1 MGIRIVCV
9 CICRYHVSMSL
20 YVYLLWDNCDTTRV
34 CGLTDDGVSSHFLA
48 YHCCIAAQEHWKW
61 GHVWAC
67 VTLVDFVHVTA
78 VDCPILALLA
88 CRVHL
93 VKLSVLPASKAG
105 RSQQLLDRVVQG
117 AVEEHHALS
126 TIGGFGKVFLQYPAR
141 NFQLYRIP
149 PHGSHPHIADP
160 FGLEIGIGCPLE
172 QSIPIWITR
181 VRCWR
186 GVMREYLELRSVEM
200 RIGLCPITRTWN
212 GTIDRPRP
220 WLPIRRSLAGQSIVL
235 MLQILTIYIHIP
247 THTHI

>member
-1 MGIRIVCV
+1 
-9 CICRYHVSMSL
+9 MSL
-20 YVYLLWDNCDTTRV
+20 YVYLLWDNCNTTRV

-48 YHCCIAAQEHWKW
+48 YHCRIAAQEHWKW

-126 TIGGFGKVFLQYPAR
+126 AIGRHRDRHVDTDSPGPLPQGSGPATTPPPPASGF
-141 NFQLYRIP
+141 
-149 PHGSHPHIADP
+149 
-160 FGLEIGIGCPLE
+160 
-172 QSIPIWITR
+172 
-181 VRCWR
+181 
-186 GVMREYLELRSVEM
+186 
-200 RIGLCPITRTWN
+200 
-212 GTIDRPRP
+212 
-220 WLPIRRSLAGQSIVL
+220 LPTYDIVC
-235 MLQILTIYIHIP
+235 QTYDIV
-247 THTHI
+247 